1 MFAGRLRPINDI
13 PWWLVSVAIAMFSIS
28 AADAIIE
35 LHFFVSLVYHR
46 DPKAY
51 LEFKG
56 NFQWW
61 SDVSLCL
68 YVVQTWLGDSV
79 LIYRCYMAWNKNIRM
94 IVFSVIT
101 SLVGLAF
108 GIAATAIGAGSTT
121 YSNREK
127 NLTPLIITFYA
138 MAMGTNCITTSLIVS
153 RISNDPLSRA
163 IRITVEAGLIY
174 SISLIV
180 LLIIYLTHH
189 NSQFG
194 VQRVLVQI
202 IAITFNLIII
212 HSERRYDNPRDSA
225 SFRRFSQT
233 PVVITKDVV
242 VSHDPPAPEDPL
254 PSDENPRNMEEA
266 GKIEEQRTSGSW

>member
-1 MFAGRLRPINDI
+1 MYSYRLSHLITYFLQTTAFGINIISFCYCISTLAMFAGRLRPINDI

-153 RISNDPLSRA
+153 RISNVRRESARYRSFILQQQDPLSRA

-194 VQRVLVQI
+194 VQRVV
-202 IAITFNLIII
+202 
-212 HSERRYDNPRDSA
+212 
-225 SFRRFSQT
+225 SFFF
-233 PVVITKDVV
+233 
-242 VSHDPPAPEDPL
+242 L
-254 PSDENPRNMEEA
+254 
-266 GKIEEQRTSGSW
+266 